1 MFRLHH
7 LDVAQMIDLRDEV
20 SKQPRLNTS
29 S

>member
-20 SKQPRLNTS
+20 SKQARLNTS